1 MQHVYIYIM
10 KRLGMICKI
19 VLYYVLIM
27 GKLCIYY
34 VLIMD

>member
-19 VLYYVLIM
+19 VLNYVLIM
-27 GKLCIYY
+27 DKSCIYY
-34 VLIMD
+34 VLIID